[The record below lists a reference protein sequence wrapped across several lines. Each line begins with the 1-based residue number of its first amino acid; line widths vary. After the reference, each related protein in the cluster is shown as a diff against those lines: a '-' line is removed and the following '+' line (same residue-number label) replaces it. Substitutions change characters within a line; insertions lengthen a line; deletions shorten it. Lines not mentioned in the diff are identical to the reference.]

1 MLYKH
6 YPTLYVKKG
15 KYATPCDP
23 RATPFPTPRNLPE
36 VLLYKPLSN
45 LRPFRPLFDKNWE
58 MPY

>member
-1 MLYKH
+1 MLYIE
-6 YPTLYVKKG
+6 KG

-36 VLLYKPLSN
+36 VLVYKPLSN